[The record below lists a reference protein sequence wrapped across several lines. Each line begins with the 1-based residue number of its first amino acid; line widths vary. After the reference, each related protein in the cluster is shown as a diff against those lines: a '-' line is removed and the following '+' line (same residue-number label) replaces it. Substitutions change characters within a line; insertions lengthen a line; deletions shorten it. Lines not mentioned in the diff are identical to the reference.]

1 VLTKTLTL
9 RGGYNLTGFA
19 WDPASHP
26 TILNGRSQGSVLAIV
41 GGGGAPTVEH
51 LTLLGGQ
58 AAEGGGVRV
67 IGAGPTLQNL
77 RVMENTA
84 AHGGGLY
91 LAGCSSGSVLMSNTI
106 QYNIAALGGGVY
118 LHDSDIVLS
127 KNTFADNR
135 AQSRGGGLYLYQS
148 AATLSE
154 NVVCGNDAPGGGSW
168 DGGGGV
174 YLWYSDAYLSNNT
187 IRGNTTE
194 RYGAGIHLQ
203 DGSDAVLSGNMIVSN
218 TAREYGD
225 GGGVYLWDSA
235 PTLDDNVIAGNIA
248 ENGGGL
254 YLNFSSNRVTLKSN
268 TIISNTAD
276 GWSGGGLYVH
286 SPCTLINNVV
296 ADNYAEKRGSGV
308 YVYDASPTLLHTTI
322 ARNTGGDGSGVYV
335 TYDSVVTLTNTIVVD
350 HAVGVTVTDDST
362 ATLDSV
368 LWFDNGIDIGGL
380 GSYHVVDPFAGDP
393 AFAADGYHLAGGSAA
408 ISAGTDSG
416 VTDDVDGEPR
426 PMGDGYELGADEVL
440 AVFARSTDSDVM
452 VYTDTQGLTTT
463 IHIPPSAVT
472 ETTLFVYLPVLSPT
486 HPFPSGVMYAGR
498 AFDLDAYCYQ
508 WHYAYLPLVLRSY
521 SSSSSSAVAG
531 DAFIPAS
538 VSLGQRGAG
547 CVSSPPGPIPCQPAF
562 QTPVTITIHYSDADV
577 AGLDESTLSL
587 YHWTGSSWEDAVDTC
602 TPAST
607 YIRDTAGNVLQV
619 AICHLSRWGMG
630 GR

>member
-1 VLTKTLTL
+1 V
-9 RGGYNLTGFA
+9 
-19 WDPASHP
+19 WVAS
-26 TILNGRSQGSVLAIV
+26 
-41 GGGGAPTVEH
+41 
-51 LTLLGGQ
+51 
-58 AAEGGGVRV
+58 
-67 IGAGPTLQNL
+67 AGPTLQNL
-77 RVMENTA
+77 QVVENTA

-91 LAGCSSGSVLMSNTI
+91 LAGCSSGSVLMSNTV
-106 QYNIAALGGGVY
+106 QSNIAALGGGGY
-118 LHDSDIVLS
+118 LDGSDIVLS
-127 KNTFADNR
+127 KNTFAENQ

-154 NVVCGNDAPGGGSW
+154 NVIRGNDAPGGGSR

-174 YLWYSDAYLSNNT
+174 YLWYSDANLSGNT
-187 IRGNTTE
+187 VRGNTTG
-194 RYGAGIHLQ
+194 RYGGGIHLR

-218 TAREYGD
+218 TARGYGD

-235 PTLDDNVIAGNIA
+235 PTLDGNAIAGNMA
-248 ENGGGL
+248 ESGGGL
-254 YLNFSSNRVTLKSN
+254 YLDFSSNRVTLSNN
-268 TIISNTAD
+268 TIMSNTAD

-286 SPCTLINNVV
+286 GLCTLINNVV
-296 ADNYAEKRGSGV
+296 TDNYAERKGSGV

-335 TYDSVVTLTNTIVVD
+335 TYDSVVALTNTIVVD

-362 ATLDSV
+362 TTLDSV
-368 LWFDNGIDIGGL
+368 LWFGNGIDIGGL
-380 GSYHVVDPFAGDP
+380 GNYHVVAPFVGNP
-393 AFAADGYHLAGGSAA
+393 VFAADGYHLAGGSAA
-408 ISAGTDSG
+408 ISAGADSG
-416 VTDDVDGEPR
+416 VTGDVDGEPR

-472 ETTLFVYLPVLSPT
+472 ETTLFVYLPVVSPT
-486 HPFPSGVMYAGR
+486 HPFPSGVTYAGR

-508 WHYAYLPLVLRSY
+508 WHYIYLPSVLRNY
-521 SSSSSSAVAG
+521 SSSSNAVAG
-531 DAFIPAS
+531 DLLTPGS
-538 VSLGQRGAG
+538 VPSGQRGAG
-547 CVSSPPGPIPCQPAF
+547 CVSSLPGPIPCQPAF

-577 AGLDESTLSL
+577 VGLDESTLRL
-587 YHWTGSSWEDAVDTC
+587 YHWTGSSWEDAADTC

-607 YIRDTAGNVLQV
+607 YVRDTAGNVLQV